1 MTSLKLK
8 IDSRGVAFLTLNR
21 PEIHNAFDEELIS
34 SLIKEFLKLQKNSK
48 VKIVALMGEGE
59 SFCAGADL
67 KWMKKTVN
75 FSQAE
80 NYKDAKKL
88 ANLFSTLDNFKKPL
102 LAKVHGNVLGGGV
115 GLLAVC
121 DFVLSSNMA
130 KFGLTE
136 VRLGLVP
143 AVISPYV
150 VSKIGK
156 SNAYAFFLSGI
167 RFGADKAKEMG
178 LIHQTCEG
186 EDLNKEFERILD
198 GFLKSGPIA
207 TTSAKELLKKLCP
220 PIDKK
225 TIDMT
230 CKLISKLRVSPE
242 AQEGMNALLEK
253 RNPNWTLENGN

>member
-1 MTSLKLK
+1 MTNLK
-8 IDSRGVAFLTLNR
+8 IKINSKGVATATLNR
-21 PEIHNAFDEELIS
+21 PDIHNAFDEELIA
-34 SLIKEFLKLQKNSK
+34 SLIKEISQLEKDPT

-67 KWMKKTVN
+67 KWMKKMIN
-75 FSQAE
+75 YSEKE
-80 NYKDAKKL
+80 NYDDAKHL
-88 ANLFSTLDNFKKPL
+88 AKLFSTLNNFSKPL

-121 DFVLSSNMA
+121 DFVLSSNLA
-130 KFGLTE
+130 RFGLTE

-156 SNAYAFFLSGI
+156 SNAHAFFLSGI

-178 LIHQTCEG
+178 LVHQTCEAD
-186 EDLNKEFERILD
+186 DLEEEFERILD
-198 GFLKSGPIA
+198 GFLMAGPLA
-207 TTSAKELLKKLCP
+207 SRKAKELLRELIA
-220 PIDKK
+220 PIHEK
-225 TIDMT
+225 TIDLT
-230 CKLISKLRVSPE
+230 CKFISQIRVTSE

-253 RNPNWTLENGN
+253 RNPNWISNGN